1 MPLKKIVFTN
11 FQFLPPYPLTYK
23 LRLTP
28 YKPAVAHVRS
38 SSRISP
44 AGCIKLLKFLEKSK
58 KKNKAL
64 LSRALAQGQENDQ
77 APHPCLMAVTRSSP
91 TLPASLLLPGHLG
104 GRILLTDTFI
114 KALMPDDQYLDSMTW
129 FSPIGPTHRRR
140 SSLKGS

>member
-1 MPLKKIVFTN
+1 MPLKKTVFTN

-28 YKPAVAHVRS
+28 YKPAPAHVRS

-44 AGCIKLLKFLEKSK
+44 AGYIKLLKFLEKSK

-64 LSRALAQGQENDQ
+64 LSWALAQGQENNQ
-77 APHPCLMAVTRSSP
+77 AHPWLVHVLHQRCLP
-91 TLPASLLLPGHLG
+91 TSLLLPGHLG
-104 GRILLTDTFI
+104 GRILLTDTVI
-114 KALMPDDQYLDSMTW
+114 KALMHDDQYLASMTW
-129 FSPIGPTHRRR
+129 FSPIGPTHRR